1 MVWEGGK
8 GCRLF
13 PLPRLPL
20 LFPPMRNLVSSYSL
34 PFPPSIPVIF
44 FCFVA
49 LISRTSQRTHPET
62 LATQQRNW
70 WSGQICIIIKK
81 NKKHENGA
89 RHCIFNLVHL
99 IAHQTLEPFF
109 IKTFCCRRLL
119 SYHFVMVLL
128 SSHYLSRPVCLCW
141 GFWTDSS
148 IPEVYS
154 DLVELVMAHKY
165 WPSRSLAPPIP
176 QGSMGIL

>member
-1 MVWEGGK
+1 
-8 GCRLF
+8 
-13 PLPRLPL
+13 
-20 LFPPMRNLVSSYSL
+20 MRNLVSSYSAPYRFL
-34 PFPPSIPVIF
+34 LQSPSLFLF
-44 FCFVA
+44 FW
-49 LISRTSQRTHPET
+49 SRLSNFSTNSTGDACYAAEKLMVR
-62 LATQQRNW
+62 RNLHYHL
-70 WSGQICIIIKK
+70 
-81 NKKHENGA
+81 KKHENGA

-148 IPEVYS
+148 IREVYS